1 VKGSL
6 RRTLALRFA
15 ATMAVGLL
23 LATGAF
29 YWSASRALQG
39 SVPTAVLRS
48 DLLLVLASIVVA
60 GTAATLMGAWH
71 FTSSAVRPVTEITEQ
86 ATRIEAGTLDQ
97 RILAHA
103 DTEEYEGLVAVLNRM
118 LERLEAGFA
127 AQRRLTANVSHEL
140 RTPLTAM
147 RGEIEVALRAPRSQ
161 REYEQVLRSGLEE
174 IERLTELCED
184 LLLVTRA
191 EARLVTANRVATDM
205 EALVDGRLENLR
217 RRLEQQGLTV
227 ERALRGGHAE
237 VLVDPELLRH
247 VVDHLLDNALRY
259 TPVGGAIRVQ
269 LDPLTGRDGSGG
281 GVRLAVENS
290 GPGIEATDLPHLFE
304 PFYRG
309 DPARTRSDAG
319 GRGLGLAL
327 VASIAQLHGGEARV
341 SSVPGQTRFEVDIP
355 APPVH

>member
-1 VKGSL
+1 MKASL

-15 ATMAVGLL
+15 ATMAAGLL
-23 LATGAF
+23 LSTGAF
-29 YWSASRALQG
+29 YWAASRELHQPFSMSTLQ
-39 SVPTAVLRS
+39 V
-48 DLLLVLASIVVA
+48 DLLLVLAAVVIA
-60 GTAATLMGAWH
+60 GTSATLMGAWH
-71 FTSSAVRPVTEITEQ
+71 FTSSAVRPVTEITAQ
-86 ATRIEAGTLDQ
+86 ATRIEAGTLNQ

-127 AQRRLTANVSHEL
+127 AQQRLTANVSHEL

-147 RGEIEVALRAPRSQ
+147 RGEIEVALRSPRSQ

-191 EARLVTANRVATDM
+191 EARLVTAKRVATDM
-205 EALVDGRLENLR
+205 EALVDGRLDGLR
-217 RRLEQQGLTV
+217 RRLEAQGLTV
-227 ERALRGGHAE
+227 ERALRGGHAA
-237 VLVDPELLRH
+237 VLVDPELLGH
-247 VVDHLLDNALRY
+247 IVDHLLDNALRY
-259 TPVGGAIRVQ
+259 TPVGGAIRVE
-269 LDPLTGRDGSGG
+269 LEPLAAGAG
-281 GVRLAVENS
+281 GVRLAVQNS
-290 GPGIEATDLPHLFE
+290 GPGIDAADLPHLFE

-309 DPARTRSDAG
+309 DPARTRSAAG

-327 VASIAQLHGGEARV
+327 VASIAQLHGGQARV

>member
-1 VKGSL
+1 MRASL

-29 YWSASRALQG
+29 YWAASRALHQPL
-39 SVPTAVLRS
+39 STSTLEL
-48 DLLLVLASIVVA
+48 DLVLVLAAVVVA

-71 FTSSAVRPVTEITEQ
+71 FTSSAVRPVTEITAQ
-86 ATRIEAGTLDQ
+86 ATRIEAGTLNQ

-174 IERLTELCED
+174 IDRLTELCED

-191 EARLVTANRVATDM
+191 EARLVSANRVATDM
-205 EALVDGRLENLR
+205 EALVDGRLDHLWR
-217 RRLEQQGLTV
+217 RVEAQGLTV
-227 ERALRGGHAE
+227 ERALRGGHAA
-237 VLVDPELLRH
+237 VLVDPELVRH

-259 TPVGGAIRVQ
+259 TPVGGAIRVG
-269 LDPLTGRDGSGG
+269 LEPLTAG
-281 GVRLAVENS
+281 GVRLAVENT
-290 GPGIEATDLPHLFE
+290 GPGIAAVDLPHLFE

-309 DPARTRSDAG
+309 DPARTRSDDG
-319 GRGLGLAL
+319 GRGIGLAL